1 MFREKKLTKK
11 KLFSGLNQRE
21 LINPWKPDSNELQ
34 IGSQKQISHNSSIG
48 ESNGGCKSND
58 TINTTNSD
66 SEQQQQAGQPIEQQ
80 SNHLNSDK
88 LTNLLNSIVMGG
100 RRDDSS
106 SNPDDEK
113 CLEHHSLYGNGGVCS
128 WPGCEKFFD
137 DVHIFTK
144 HLNSVHRV
152 NDKSTADL
160 RVQKN
165 VVSQLEVQ
173 LRKEKDILQ
182 AMLYHLDKSNQLSL
196 SLEAKNENKNLLA
209 QSALP
214 FIQNSPTVQIT
225 NSISSGPI
233 RSPLLNSPNV
243 VPIRRRITDKS
254 IALAGGEFHFISFL
268 KFVHGGIDGVTKK

>member
-1 MFREKKLTKK
+1 MSLSL
-11 KLFSGLNQRE
+11 LFSGLNQRE
-21 LINPWKPDSNELQ
+21 LINPWKPESNEIQ
-34 IGSQKQISHNSSIG
+34 INSQKQISHNSSIS

-58 TINTTNSD
+58 TINTINSD
-66 SEQQQQAGQPIEQQ
+66 SEQQHITAGIPIEQQ
-80 SNHLNSDK
+80 SNHLNNDK
-88 LTNLLNSIVMGG
+88 LTNLLNSIVMG
-100 RRDDSS
+100 RRDDL
-106 SNPDDEK
+106 SNPSAMDDDK
-113 CLEHHSLYGNGGVCS
+113 CIEHHSLYGNGGVCS

-137 DVHIFTK
+137 DVNVFTK
-144 HLNSVHRV
+144 HLNSTHRV

-196 SLEAKNENKNLLA
+196 SLEAKNENKNLT

-214 FIQNSPTVQIT
+214 FIQNSPTVQIS
-225 NSISSGPI
+225 NSISVPI

-254 IALAGGEFHFISFL
+254 IALAGGEFTFYIFL
-268 KFVHGGIDGVTKK
+268 NF